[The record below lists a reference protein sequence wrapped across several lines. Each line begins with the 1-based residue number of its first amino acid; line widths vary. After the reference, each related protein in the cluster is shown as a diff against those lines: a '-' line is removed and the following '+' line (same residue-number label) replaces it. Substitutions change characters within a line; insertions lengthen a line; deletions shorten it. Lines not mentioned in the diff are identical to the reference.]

1 MWGRVDNCHLFV
13 VVIYILFE
21 IRIWICCVCH
31 WYLRHIVFVFLVV
44 FVFVACVQA
53 GVWWGRVG
61 FLSAGSIC
69 PQVRCSQ
76 ARIKM
81 IRISHRI
88 TMWSWC
94 WWPPKVAKKDLQKK
108 EMIGVSVAF
117 MSYLMAI
124 VDDFQVDEIVHC
136 LPHLLSIPYDR
147 QINLVFKE
155 ETMENI
161 SMGVLVFHINTW
173 PDNRS
178 LEPGDWTKT
187 FQLEPND

>member
-1 MWGRVDNCHLFV
+1 MECFLSYPCPPPSLPVCPRYKVKQSKEARVRFIIWTLLFINCLFFNVWVFWGRVDNCHLFM

-31 WYLRHIVFVFLVV
+31 WYLSHIVFVFLVV

-117 MSYLMAI
+117 ISYLMAI

-136 LPHLLSIPYDR
+136 LPHLLSIP
-147 QINLVFKE
+147 
-155 ETMENI
+155 
-161 SMGVLVFHINTW
+161 
-173 PDNRS
+173 
-178 LEPGDWTKT
+178 
-187 FQLEPND
+187 

>member
-1 MWGRVDNCHLFV
+1 MSDQTTKYDWSTIQDDLQWIVYFRTHAPPPLFSLLGPVTQGIMSNKEKRPWCILSFEHYRLFVFRCVSLWGRVDNCNLFM

-88 TMWSWC
+88 TRWSWC
-94 WWPPKVAKKDLQKK
+94 WWPPKVAKK
-108 EMIGVSVAF
+108 
-117 MSYLMAI
+117 
-124 VDDFQVDEIVHC
+124 
-136 LPHLLSIPYDR
+136 HL
-147 QINLVFKE
+147 
-155 ETMENI
+155 
-161 SMGVLVFHINTW
+161 
-173 PDNRS
+173 
-178 LEPGDWTKT
+178 
-187 FQLEPND
+187 